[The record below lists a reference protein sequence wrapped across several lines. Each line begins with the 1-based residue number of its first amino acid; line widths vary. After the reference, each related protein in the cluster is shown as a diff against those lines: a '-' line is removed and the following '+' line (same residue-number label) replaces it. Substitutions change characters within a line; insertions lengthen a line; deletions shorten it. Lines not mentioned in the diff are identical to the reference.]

1 MKILHDTFPREVGSP
16 KRKLIKNRNQF
27 YNFVNLYNK
36 HKTIYY
42 SIYNCDDFHNFDN
55 CTIDKIFFDF
65 DGEQAYELYKTL
77 IPDVIILDMNMPNYD
92 GGYALEK
99 ITQDYPDA
107 KIIVVTA
114 FTDYTFEKAKAA
126 AIITKPYDFEPF
138 LDTIKKV
145 VRGEITSPII
155 K

>member
-1 MKILHDTFPREVGSP
+1 MSSSENNPQEIKAVVVDDEEDTLDSICQTLEIGGINVVG
-16 KRKLIKNRNQF
+16 KG
-27 YNFVNLYNK
+27 Y
-36 HKTIYY
+36 
-42 SIYNCDDFHNFDN
+42 
-55 CTIDKIFFDF
+55 
-65 DGEQAYELYKTL
+65 DGEQAYQLYKTL
-77 IPDVIILDMNMPNYD
+77 SPDVIILDMNMPNYD

>member
-1 MKILHDTFPREVGSP
+1 MSSSENNPQEIKAVVVDDEEDTLDSICQTLEIGGITVVG
-16 KRKLIKNRNQF
+16 KG
-27 YNFVNLYNK
+27 Y
-36 HKTIYY
+36 
-42 SIYNCDDFHNFDN
+42 
-55 CTIDKIFFDF
+55 

-77 IPDVIILDMNMPNYD
+77 TPDVIILDMNMPNYD

>member
-1 MKILHDTFPREVGSP
+1 MSSSENNPQEIKAVVVDDEEDTLDSICQTLEIGGINVVG
-16 KRKLIKNRNQF
+16 KG
-27 YNFVNLYNK
+27 
-36 HKTIYY
+36 H
-42 SIYNCDDFHNFDN
+42 
-55 CTIDKIFFDF
+55 
-65 DGEQAYELYKTL
+65 DGEEAYQLYKTL
-77 IPDVIILDMNMPNYD
+77 TPDVIILDMNMPNYD

-99 ITQDYPDA
+99 IKQDYPDA

-114 FTDYTFEKAKAA
+114 FTDYTFERVKAA

-145 VRGEITSPII
+145 ARGKITSPII

>member
-1 MKILHDTFPREVGSP
+1 VNSSENNPQEIKAVVVDDEEDTLDSICQTLEIGGINVVG
-16 KRKLIKNRNQF
+16 KGQ
-27 YNFVNLYNK
+27 
-36 HKTIYY
+36 
-42 SIYNCDDFHNFDN
+42 
-55 CTIDKIFFDF
+55 
-65 DGEQAYELYKTL
+65 DGEQAYQLYKTM
-77 IPDVIILDMNMPNYD
+77 IPDIIIIDMNMPNYD

-99 ITQDYPDA
+99 IMQDYPDA

-138 LDTIKKV
+138 LDTVKKV
-145 VRGEITSPII
+145 AKGEITSPII